1 MSEIK
6 KKNFTT
12 NLNEDT
18 RIDLEAISLA
28 TGSNLNELLEE
39 MIKEKKKDIIKTN
52 YNSDE
57 TKFEVLIDIA
67 KTKLIEKKKKRK

>member
-1 MSEIK
+1 MSESK

-12 NLNEDT
+12 NLSEDT
-18 RIDLEAISLA
+18 RIVLEAISLA

-39 MIKEKKKDIIKTN
+39 MILEKKKDIIKNN

-57 TKFEVLIDIA
+57 TKFDVLIDIA